1 MLWDQNVSGLL
12 GISDF
17 NKNGRE
23 IILIK
28 NKSHLWKGL
37 KKNNTNS
44 IEPFLKSQ
52 IRYYSCSLKILIY
65 SERL

>member
-28 NKSHLWKGL
+28 NQSHLWKDL

>member
-28 NKSHLWKGL
+28 NKSHLWKDL
-37 KKNNTNS
+37 KKITPTQLNL
-44 IEPFLKSQ
+44 F
-52 IRYYSCSLKILIY
+52 
-65 SERL
+65 

>member
-52 IRYYSCSLKILIY
+52 IRYNSCSLKILIY

>member
-37 KKNNTNS
+37 KK
-44 IEPFLKSQ
+44 
-52 IRYYSCSLKILIY
+52 KITPTQLN
-65 SERL
+65 LF